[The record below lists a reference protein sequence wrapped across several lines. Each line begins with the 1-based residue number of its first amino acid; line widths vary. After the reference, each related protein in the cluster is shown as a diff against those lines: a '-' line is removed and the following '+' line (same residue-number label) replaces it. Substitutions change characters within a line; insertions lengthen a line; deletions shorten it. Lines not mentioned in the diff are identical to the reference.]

1 MPQALDTN
9 FQLLWLSSVQCTD
22 WQKNCTSRWIK
33 LSFDEKNGVMSL
45 MPSNDDIKQQ
55 SEEVTSDRVSAD
67 AAVSSILPDEHT
79 VAADDVSVYEG
90 DIAPLSSD
98 NCMPLEF
105 TFFQKKKRGEQE
117 LFVPSVAHAN
127 GTQLTAFATRLDI
140 AEATNTKTQRHI
152 AELMILMSDVSR
164 TITEDVSSS
173 TRKRF
178 CWSKWLF
185 YGCLVGSGIGWFL
198 LSPSGHDLLTQL
210 AVFLLG

>member
-1 MPQALDTN
+1 VYGLA
-9 FQLLWLSSVQCTD
+9 
-22 WQKNCTSRWIK
+22 KK
-33 LSFDEKNGVMSL
+33 LHIRYGKLAFDEKKGMMSL

-55 SEEVTSDRVSAD
+55 SEELTSGSVSAD
-67 AAVSSILPDEHT
+67 AAVSPILPDQCA
-79 VAADDVSVYEG
+79 VDADDVNAYEG
-90 DIAPLSSD
+90 DIAPLLPD

-105 TFFQKKKRGEQE
+105 TFFQKKKRGDQA
-117 LFVPSVAHAN
+117 LFVPSDAHAS
-127 GTQLTAFATRLDI
+127 GAQLTAFAARLDI

-152 AELMILMSDVSR
+152 AELMILMSDVAR
-164 TITEDVSSS
+164 TIAEDVSNS

-185 YGCLVGSGIGWFL
+185 YGCLVGSGVGWFS

>member
-1 MPQALDTN
+1 
-9 FQLLWLSSVQCTD
+9 
-22 WQKNCTSRWIK
+22 
-33 LSFDEKNGVMSL
+33 MSL

-67 AAVSSILPDEHT
+67 AAVSPILPDEYA
-79 VAADDVSVYEG
+79 VGADDVSTNKE

-105 TFFQKKKRGEQE
+105 TFFQKKKRGDQA
-117 LFVPSVAHAN
+117 LFVPSFAHAS
-127 GTQLTAFATRLDI
+127 GAQLKAFAARLDI

-152 AELMILMSDVSR
+152 DELMILMSDVAR
-164 TITEDVSSS
+164 TIAEDVSSS

-178 CWSKWLF
+178 FGQNGCFMDVWLALASAGF
-185 YGCLVGSGIGWFL
+185 R
-198 LSPSGHDLLTQL
+198 SPHPDDLLTQL

>member
-1 MPQALDTN
+1 
-9 FQLLWLSSVQCTD
+9 
-22 WQKNCTSRWIK
+22 
-33 LSFDEKNGVMSL
+33 

-55 SEEVTSDRVSAD
+55 SEEVTSDGVAAG

-79 VAADDVSVYEG
+79 VVADDASNYEG
-90 DIAPLSSD
+90 DIEPFSSD

-105 TFFQKKKRGEQE
+105 TFFQKKKRGDQA
-117 LFVPSVAHAN
+117 LFVPSFADASRA
-127 GTQLTAFATRLDI
+127 QLKPFAARLDI

-152 AELMILMSDVSR
+152 DELMILMSDVAR
-164 TITEDVSSS
+164 TIAEDVSSS

-185 YGCLVGSGIGWFL
+185 YGCLVGSGVGWFS